1 MTTSTPA
8 ISAAT
13 IQRVQTL
20 RETLREH
27 NYAYYVLDDPR
38 IPDSE
43 YDRLMREL
51 EQLEAHHP
59 DLIRADSP
67 TQRVGAE
74 PLSEFAQVKHDV
86 PMLSLGNVFNN
97 EELTAFDQRTRE
109 RLAQEDAID
118 YIAEPK
124 LDGLAVSLRYEN
136 GELVRAATRGDGSV
150 GEDITHNARTIP
162 SVPLRLRGESLPRL
176 LDVRGEVIMPKAG
189 FQKLNAHAR
198 QHQEK
203 TFANPRNAAA
213 GSLRQLDPR
222 ITATRPLD
230 MYCYALG
237 LVEGTDLTFTTH
249 EQILQ
254 QLAAWGLKVNP
265 EIKKVHG
272 VQACIDYY
280 QSIGNKRQALA
291 YDIDGVVYKVNHL
304 AWQTDLGFVSR
315 APRWAI
321 AHKFPAQEELSEILA
336 VEFQVGRT
344 GALTPVARLKPTLV
358 AGVTVSNAT
367 LHNMDEVQRKDI
379 RIGDTV
385 MIRRAGDVIPEV
397 VRSLPERRPN
407 EAEMITMPS
416 HCPVCQS
423 AVAREDGEAVYRCTG
438 GLFCAAQHKEACKHF
453 ASRKAMDIDGL
464 GDKLVEQ
471 LIDHGLVQQL
481 PDFYRLQ
488 QDELVKLERMGE
500 KSAQNLLAALEQS
513 KQTTLARFIYALG
526 IREVGEATAK
536 NLANHFGNL
545 PDIMAAT
552 DEQLQAVNDIGVV
565 VAQHITT
572 FFQQSYNREII
583 QALQVLGIC
592 WDEVDVNAQPQ
603 IDSQAQPLSG
613 KIYVITGSFD
623 QPREQIKAQ
632 LEAKGA
638 KVSSSLSKKT
648 TALIAG
654 EKAGSKLNKAEQL
667 STPIVTQ
674 EQLVALLS

>member
-1 MTTSTPA
+1 MT
-8 ISAAT
+8 ISETHIHPDPDT
-13 IQRVQTL
+13 IQRVQML
-20 RETLREH
+20 SETLREH
-27 NYAYYVLDDPR
+27 NYYYYVLDDPK
-38 IPDSE
+38 IPDIE

-51 EQLEAHHP
+51 EQLEAQHP
-59 DLIRADSP
+59 SLIRADSP

-74 PLSEFAQVKHDV
+74 PLSAFTQVTHDV
-86 PMLSLGNVFNN
+86 PMLSLGNVFNDD
-97 EELTAFDQRTRE
+97 ELSGFDQRTRE
-109 RLAQEDAID
+109 RLAQNNDID

-124 LDGLAVSLRYEN
+124 LDGLAVSLLYKN
-136 GELVRAATRGDGSV
+136 GELIRAATRGDGTT
-150 GEDITHNARTIP
+150 GENITHNVRTIP
-162 SVPLRLRGESLPRL
+162 SVPLKLRGDNIPPL

-189 FQKLNAHAR
+189 FQKLNQQAR
-198 QHQEK
+198 HKQEK

-230 MYCYALG
+230 IYCYALG
-237 LVEGTDLTFTTH
+237 FVEGIDFNTH
-249 EQILQ
+249 EETLQ
-254 QLAAWGLKVNP
+254 QLANWGFKINP
-265 EIKKVHG
+265 EIKNVNG
-272 VQACIDYY
+272 LQGCLDYY
-280 QSIGNKRQALA
+280 QAIGNKRDALA
-291 YDIDGVVYKVNHL
+291 YDIDGVVYKVNRL
-304 AWQTDLGFVSR
+304 DWQRDLGFVSR

-385 MIRRAGDVIPEV
+385 IIRRAGDVIPEV
-397 VRSLPERRPN
+397 VKSLPERRPEN
-407 EAEMITMPS
+407 AEAIIMPTQ
-416 HCPVCQS
+416 CPVCES
-423 AVAREDGEAVYRCTG
+423 AVVRVEGEAVYRCTG

-453 ASRKAMDIDGL
+453 ASRKALDIDGL
-464 GDKLVEQ
+464 GEKLVEQ
-471 LIDHGLVQQL
+471 LIDNGLVKQL

-488 QDELVKLERMGE
+488 HDELIKLERMGE
-500 KSAQNLLAALEQS
+500 KSAQNLLAALEKS

-536 NLANHFGNL
+536 TLANHFGNL
-545 PDIMAAT
+545 VAIMKAT

-565 VAQHITT
+565 VAQHIIT
-572 FFQQSYNREII
+572 FFQQTHNRDII
-583 QALQVLGIC
+583 QDLQNLGVTWNDINVNLEPQ
-592 WDEVDVNAQPQ
+592 DESLA
-603 IDSQAQPLSG
+603 G
-613 KIYVITGSFD
+613 KTYVITGSFT

-648 TALIAG
+648 SALIAG
-654 EKAGSKLNKAEQL
+654 EKAGSKLSKAEQL
-667 STPIVTQ
+667 ATPILN
-674 EQLVALLS
+674 EEDLGELLG